1 MNLRYS
7 DISLLYR
14 HEMRS
19 ALRERSIIVNS
30 ILLPIFLYP
39 LLLWLVYTGIT
50 FVVGQTEGFSS
61 RVTLKG
67 ITEDHKLLKIEIERE
82 KEIEIKKSDDPATD
96 IRNGSLDALL
106 EVLPPPSGTPDLPGN
121 LKARIT
127 YDNSKDRSR
136 IARDR
141 LNEQLSRYRDRFLE
155 REAQKLGVTPAQLQR
170 VWLETNNI
178 ATGRQMG
185 QFLLGLMI
193 PIFLVIMIAVGSMYP
208 AIDSTAGERE
218 KST

>member
-50 FVVGQTEGFSS
+50 FVAGQTEGFSS

-67 ITEDHKLLKIEIERE
+67 ITEEHRLLKIELERG
-82 KEIEIKKSDDPATD
+82 KQIEIKESGDPATD
-96 IRNGSLDALL
+96 IRNGTLDALL
-106 EVLPPPSGTPDLPGN
+106 EVHPPPPGTPGLPG
-121 LKARIT
+121 KEAR
-127 YDNSKDRSR
+127 
-136 IARDR
+136 
-141 LNEQLSRYRDRFLE
+141 
-155 REAQKLGVTPAQLQR
+155 
-170 VWLETNNI
+170 
-178 ATGRQMG
+178 RQMPLTKCPR
-185 QFLLGLMI
+185 QEN
-193 PIFLVIMIAVGSMYP
+193 P
-208 AIDSTAGERE
+208 AG
-218 KST
+218 

>member
-50 FVVGQTEGFSS
+50 FVAGQTEGFSS

-67 ITEDHKLLKIEIERE
+67 ITEDNRLLKIELERE
-82 KEIEIKKSDDPATD
+82 KQIEIKKSGDPATD
-96 IRNGSLDALL
+96 IRNGSLDALF
-106 EVLPPPSGTPDLPGN
+106 EVLPPPPGTPELPGN
-121 LKARIT
+121 LRARVT

-136 IARDR
+136 IAKDR
-141 LNEQLSRYRDRFLE
+141 LSERLSRYRDRFL
-155 REAQKLGVTPAQLQR
+155 
-170 VWLETNNI
+170 
-178 ATGRQMG
+178 
-185 QFLLGLMI
+185 
-193 PIFLVIMIAVGSMYP
+193 
-208 AIDSTAGERE
+208 
-218 KST
+218 